1 MTSLVVLTD
10 AEAALV
16 GAGAITQTIC
26 ISVLQQNGSTV
37 SQTAIA
43 TNSGR
48 VSATATGSSVITIAS
63 GVESGNAA
71 VVLQINMLEALNSFR
86 LGPL

>member
-16 GAGAITQTIC
+16 GGGAITQTIS
-26 ISVLQQNGSTV
+26 ISVLQQNTSTV

-43 TNSGR
+43 TNAGR
-48 VSATATGSSVITIAS
+48 VSATVAGVSVIATAVGS
-63 GVESGNAA
+63 ECGNAA
-71 VVLQINMLEALNSFR
+71 VVLSANVVEALNSFR

>member
-1 MTSLVVLTD
+1 MNSLVVLTD

-16 GAGAITQTIC
+16 GGGAITQTIS
-26 ISVLQQNGSTV
+26 ISILQQNGSTV

-43 TNSGR
+43 TNGGR
-48 VSATATGSSVITIAS
+48 VSATATGSSAIAIAN
-63 GVESGNAA
+63 GAECGNSA
-71 VVLQINMLEALNSFR
+71 VVLQATMVEVLNSFR

>member
-16 GAGAITQTIC
+16 GGGAITQSIS

-43 TNSGR
+43 TNAGS
-48 VSATATGSSVITIAS
+48 VSATVTGSSVITIAS
-63 GVESGNAA
+63 GAESANAA
-71 VVLQINMLEALNSFR
+71 VVLQANMVEVLNSFR